1 MALEHERWSMKEHAF
16 SRSDGGTFPAMG
28 NAIGKQEDGQ

>member
-1 MALEHERWSMKEHAF
+1 MKEHAF